1 MRYNRFAKY
10 IIWILLLIYL
20 ILIWQLVIF
29 ESANPDSNIKNIYD
43 GLWYSVITLTTV
55 GYGDYYPITPFG
67 KILGLIIVLSSLGLL
82 GYLIGNL
89 TNKIRNYMESKK
101 YGHFGVDFEN
111 HFIIFGWDRFG
122 HQVTDQI
129 IKAQKKV
136 VIITNNKLDVEIIY
150 ELFGKEKV
158 FVFYSEYDNFEAFK
172 KINIEKASSVFI
184 NFTDDTETLVQVI
197 NLKKHYANIEF
208 VVSLD
213 KPDLKET
220 YYAIGVTYAISKN
233 EIASKLVASY
243 IFEPDVAHITEDLM
257 ATTIDENDYDIQ
269 EYKVTAGNPYIDKDY
284 LQSFI
289 NLKQKF
295 DCVLLGISKIISGKR
310 TLLKNPKEGVIIE
323 KNDYMII
330 MSNGTTKK
338 LIEKS
343 FGIKEGR
350 SN

>member
-1 MRYNRFAKY
+1 MKYAKFTKY
-10 IIWILLLIYL
+10 IIWILLIIYL
-20 ILIWQLVIF
+20 ILIWQLVRF
-29 ESANPDSNIKNIYD
+29 ESSNPNSNIKNIYD

-55 GYGDYYPITPFG
+55 GYGDFYPVTPAG

-101 YGHFGVDFEN
+101 HGHFGVDFEN
-111 HFIIFGWDRFG
+111 HFIIFAWDRFG
-122 HQVTDQI
+122 HLVTDQI

-136 VIITNNKLDVEIIY
+136 AIVTNNKNDVETIY
-150 ELFGKEKV
+150 ELFGREKV
-158 FVFYSEYDNFEAFK
+158 FVFYSDYDNFEAFK

-197 NLKKHYANIEF
+197 NLKKFYSNIKF

-220 YYAIGVTYAISKN
+220 YHAIGVTYAISKN

-257 ATTIDENDYDIQ
+257 ATTIDKDDYDIQ
-269 EYKVTAGNPYIDKDY
+269 EYKVTTGNPYLNHDY

-289 NLKQKF
+289 DLKKTY
-295 DCVLLGISKIISGKR
+295 DCVMIGISKYNSGNR
-310 TLLKNPKEGVIIE
+310 ELLKNPTEGVNIE
-323 KNDYMII
+323 QNDYLII
-330 MSNGTTKK
+330 MSNGNTKK
-338 LIEKS
+338 MIEAS

-350 SN
+350 SD